1 MLPAEIRG
9 SNKALLGPGL
19 EGWLIRH
26 QRLQGGGT
34 SSQPLARTFQQKLGG
49 SGENKGGREVLFEQ
63 HNNNTM
69 YE

>member
-34 SSQPLARTFQQKLGG
+34 SSQPLARRSSRSLEVPEKT
-49 SGENKGGREVLFEQ
+49 KGGEVLFEQ

>member
-1 MLPAEIRG
+1 LVDSPSTVA
-9 SNKALLGPGL
+9 
-19 EGWLIRH
+19 GWWHLFTAVG
-26 QRLQGGGT
+26 Q
-34 SSQPLARTFQQKLGG
+34 TFQQKLGG